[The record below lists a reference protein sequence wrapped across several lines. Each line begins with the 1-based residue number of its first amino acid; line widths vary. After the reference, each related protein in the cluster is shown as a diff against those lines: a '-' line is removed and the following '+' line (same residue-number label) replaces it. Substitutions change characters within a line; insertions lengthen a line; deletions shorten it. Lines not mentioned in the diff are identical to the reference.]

1 MDINEVLEDLKEG
14 ECTLECRSFYYKNGV
29 FYIMVSYK
37 TGYRCED
44 FYYQYGTDYIY
55 DNWNSKEPKTFIS
68 DDVKSIIVDCCKKF
82 EERIKYC
89 KENYTY
95 IDHHNMSF
103 YYKRIEGTL
112 DYEILEECTDKYC
125 ISGPRDYLQFHWE
138 HVKDFTAIWAI
149 RSYRYDS
156 LEKDPLYVSAI
167 QNKDRNLELRMKDFY
182 YGLTKEEEDEM
193 TQITGM
199 RYLRRIADDNKEF
212 EDVYYVCSVDEYWD
226 VLRNSGFRVCHRA
239 TFIMRKGMTYS
250 ICELNPK
257 KKDGTNAAP
266 VDVKKITFEEFLKL
280 YN

>member
-1 MDINEVLEDLKEG
+1 MYINKYLEYLKEG
-14 ECTLECRSFYYKNGV
+14 NYTLRCYSFCYKKGV
-29 FYIMVSYK
+29 FHIGVENENGYTKDSFDYCYGNDFIEYK
-37 TGYRCED
+37 
-44 FYYQYGTDYIY
+44 
-55 DNWNSKEPKTFIS
+55 DNSGKQNISIS
-68 DDVKSIIVDCCKKF
+68 DDIKSIVVDCCKKF
-82 EERIKYC
+82 EERINYC

-103 YYKRIEGTL
+103 YYKRIEGTF
-112 DYEILEECTDKYC
+112 DYEILEEVTGKYGHFEPEEC
-125 ISGPRDYLQFHWE
+125 FRFHWE

-156 LEKDPLYVSAI
+156 LEKDPLYMSAI

-212 EDVYYVCSVDEYWD
+212 EDVYYVCSVNEYWD